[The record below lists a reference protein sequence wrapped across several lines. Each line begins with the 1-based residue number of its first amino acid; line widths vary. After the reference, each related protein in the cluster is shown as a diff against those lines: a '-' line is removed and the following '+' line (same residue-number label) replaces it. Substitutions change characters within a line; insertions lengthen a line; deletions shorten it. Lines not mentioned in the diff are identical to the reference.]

1 MKTNIYDLVEI
12 KWIMWKSFIQCGQNE
27 ANVIFYW
34 ACIYTHSLQPT
45 SYCLN
50 KIVCIHLILSFSDLL
65 MTPIIFKVIQIKISF
80 NFDIIHTMTT
90 VLTGGFTD
98 IIKPVLF
105 PNIKK
110 KYIAAVLKK

>member
-1 MKTNIYDLVEI
+1 MI
-12 KWIMWKSFIQCGQNE
+12 
-27 ANVIFYW
+27 
-34 ACIYTHSLQPT
+34 
-45 SYCLN
+45 
-50 KIVCIHLILSFSDLL
+50 
-65 MTPIIFKVIQIKISF
+65 PIIFKVIQIKISF

-110 KYIAAVLKK
+110 NT